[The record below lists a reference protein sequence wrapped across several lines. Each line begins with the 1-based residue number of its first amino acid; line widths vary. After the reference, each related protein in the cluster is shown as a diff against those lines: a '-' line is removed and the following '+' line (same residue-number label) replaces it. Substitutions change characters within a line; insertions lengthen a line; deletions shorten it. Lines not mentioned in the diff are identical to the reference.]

1 MKKHAVLLTL
11 SAVAIATLQTGCGDS
26 RVLTYEA
33 DIKPIL
39 EANCATCH
47 GPAGEG
53 YEASGQRLDSYEGLM
68 KGTKFGPVVVPGSS
82 FSSTLYRLVAG
93 KVDPSIQMPHGE
105 SKELPDAQ
113 VEIIAKWIDQ
123 GAQK

>member
-1 MKKHAVLLTL
+1 MKKHAVLLAL
-11 SAVAIATLQTGCGDS
+11 SAVALATLQSGCGDN

-33 DIKPIL
+33 DIKPIID
-39 EANCATCH
+39 ANCATCH
-47 GPAGEG
+47 GPTGEG

-82 FSSTLYRLVAG
+82 VSSTLYRLVAG
-93 KVDPSIQMPHGE
+93 EVDPSIKMPHGG